1 MLQKLIIKNVALIDS
16 VEIEFT
22 DGLNVLS
29 GETGAGKSV
38 IIESL
43 NFVLGAKPDKSM
55 IRNGEQE
62 CLVKAEF
69 TLENT
74 DLFADLFT
82 ECDLELEDVLI
93 ISRRYTLDGKS
104 TVKVNGTTVT
114 VSMLKKFTTYL
125 VDVHGQSEHFYL
137 LKSSN
142 QLDLIDDFGGEEI
155 LNVKNQVKE
164 VYSKYKEIISDLD
177 SLGGDENQRLM
188 RLDVLNYQI
197 SEIEK
202 AQIKDGEEEEL
213 SVLKEKLKNQ
223 EKIMSALLAVK
234 DAITSEGGI
243 SDILSNANRTLNS
256 ITKFGDE
263 YLELS
268 DRLENA
274 FSEIDDICNSAESML
289 NGFDLTDYNIDEIED
304 RLSLIKSLKKK
315 YGGDYNAIQE
325 YYDNAVIER
334 EKLENFNETAQKL
347 LLEKERTQSKLYK
360 IYEFLSDLRQKHA
373 RVFSE
378 NVISELKELG
388 MTKAQFVANFNERPT
403 YEDCKY
409 NSSNGFDDME
419 FLFSANLGEPLK
431 TMSNVI
437 SGGEMSRFM
446 LSIKAQTAKYN
457 NVSTFIFDEID
468 AGISG
473 NIAKIVAQKFAK
485 ISKNVQVIAISHL
498 PQISSMADNNLLIVK
513 TEGNDKTQTTVQKLG
528 YEQKID
534 EITRLTGGTVDS
546 SNARSLSI
554 ELIKNAEEYKRSLN
568 N

>member
-69 TLENT
+69 ALENT

-114 VSMLKKFTTYL
+114 VGMLKKFTTYL

-142 QLDLIDDFGGEEI
+142 QLNLIDDFGGEEI

-213 SVLKEKLKNQ
+213 SVLKEELKNQ
-223 EKIMSALLAVK
+223 ERIMSALLAVK

-243 SDILSNANRTLNS
+243 SDILSNANRTLNL

-473 NIAKIVAQKFAK
+473 NVAKIVAQKFAK

-554 ELIKNAEEYKRSLN
+554 ELIKNAEEYKKSLN

>member
-69 TLENT
+69 ALENT

-114 VSMLKKFTTYL
+114 VGMLKKFTTYL

-142 QLDLIDDFGGEEI
+142 QLNLIDDFGGEEI

-223 EKIMSALLAVK
+223 ERIMSALLAVK

-243 SDILSNANRTLNS
+243 SDILSNANRTLNL

-473 NIAKIVAQKFAK
+473 NVAKIVAQKFAK

-554 ELIKNAEEYKRSLN
+554 ELIKNAEEYKKSLN